1 LKIKILYLIKMNSND
16 NRILTFAEYGTI
28 LVPSKEVGMARG
40 SGNWNP
46 PPLWEQS
53 TNRGPAYQNAYPLY
67 VEQQNKEF
75 KPKNPF
81 NPEPLDVNNLD
92 LAHFNT
98 PSDLGDT
105 LRKRVYQ
112 VGSTG
117 LHSEPLNSWNNPEF
131 EGAQN
136 QYVEWALK
144 ALVQGGMTAT
154 PLVIYFFSTENVN
167 YLQERTKQEI
177 KKHTGTDINNQS
189 VDELLIIMRNK
200 ILYAYS
206 GWLPN
211 EASQGGP
218 NAITDRGEKPCSLE
232 NRIIRLNKSVLEE
245 TVKQVLSGIN
255 QYKQFIKDQSSLPM
269 PLSLPVY
276 ASMSGSRELSESIG
290 FNSGLDRTIAAQ
302 SFNQRYNIL

>member
-1 LKIKILYLIKMNSND
+1 MNSGDDKILTL
-16 NRILTFAEYGTI
+16 AQYGNI
-28 LVPSKEVGMARG
+28 LVPSDELAMARG
-40 SGNWNP
+40 SGNFNP
-46 PPLWEQS
+46 PPRWQQS
-53 TNRGPAYQNAYPLY
+53 TDRGNSWMNAYPLY
-67 VEQQNKEF
+67 TDQKNKQH
-75 KPKNPF
+75 PKNPSM
-81 NPEPLDVNNLD
+81 PEPIDVNDLS

-98 PSDLGDT
+98 PSDFGDS

-117 LHSEPLNSWNNPEF
+117 LHSEPPGSWNKPEF

-144 ALVQGGMTAT
+144 SLAQGGMMPT
-154 PLVIYFFSTENVN
+154 PLITYFFSTENVN

-177 KKHTGTDINNQS
+177 KKHTGKVVNNQS
-189 VDELLIIMRNK
+189 VDDLLVIMRNK

-211 EASQGGP
+211 ETSQGGP

-232 NRIIRLNKSVLEE
+232 NRLFRLNKSVLEE

-255 QYKQFIKDQSSLPM
+255 MYEQFIKDQSSLPM
-269 PLSLPVY
+269 PLSLPTY
-276 ASMSGSRELSESIG
+276 TSMSGSRELSESIG

-302 SFNQRYNIL
+302 SFSQRYNIL